1 MENITGNKIS
11 AVIDGMKLNNTD
23 RVKLTV
29 MLHDVV
35 FDNQRAI
42 YDLVQLGHFGPASA
56 LLRVL
61 FEAHVKSIWLY
72 ACATDNQVAQ
82 FKKDNVKITFQNMV
96 SEIEAKMPHLN
107 GTLSKFKNNHW
118 KGLNNLT
125 HSGTKQFSYEFI
137 NGEMIRKYSES
148 YCQALLD
155 FSERFAILSLGSLGK
170 IVGDLNIINCYKEL
184 NNERLA

>member
-11 AVIDGMKLNNTD
+11 AVIDGMKLDNSD
-23 RVKLTV
+23 RVMLTV

-42 YDLVQLGHFGPASA
+42 FDLVQLGHLGPASA

-72 ACATDNQVAQ
+72 ACATENQVAQ
-82 FKKDNVKITFQNMV
+82 FKKDNVKLTFHKMI
-96 SEIEAKMPHLN
+96 SEIEANMPHLN

-118 KGLNNLT
+118 NGLNNLT

-137 NGEMIRKYSES
+137 NGEMIRKYSNS
-148 YCQALLD
+148 YSQALLD
-155 FSERFAILSLGSLGK
+155 FSERFSILSLGSLGK
-170 IVGDLNIINCYKEL
+170 IVGDLNIVNCSIEL
-184 NNERLA
+184 TNERLA